1 MLTYATL
8 NDIKLIKQVKQ
19 ISSVEGDEKFKYY
32 LRAATRFIERN
43 TRRKFFPYYSTQSLP
58 IPYEYIDLSVKQF
71 PSADL
76 YFHDDLLEPI
86 QVLNSDGT
94 VMKRGYQA
102 DYWLEPANKTPYAW
116 ASVNFPSYWGGYVQ
130 GVNYRPSQPIIT
142 IEGIWGYHDEY
153 HMGDAWVETLEFLD
167 APLGDTEST
176 LAVQDVDGKD
186 SWGVLRF
193 DSGYLLRIDNE
204 FIEVV
209 DANITTNTL
218 TLRRG
223 VNGSSRVSHEAG
235 ATIYRWRVIEDIV
248 EVCIQVAKTWREAD
262 TSAGSRIGVSDY
274 SAGAEINI
282 PNDPLAIISKYTRS
296 IMGQQ

>member
-8 NDIKLIKQVKQ
+8 NDMKLVKQVRK
-19 ISSVEGDEKFKYY
+19 IESAEGDEKFRFY
-32 LRAATRFIERN
+32 LRAATRFIDRN
-43 TRRKFFPYYSTQSLP
+43 TRRRFFPYYDTQTLP
-58 IPYEYIDLSVKQF
+58 IPYKYIDLSVKQF

-76 YFHDDLLEPI
+76 YFHGDLLEPI
-86 QVLNSDGT
+86 KVMNSDGSELS
-94 VMKRGYQA
+94 RGYQS

-116 ASVNFPSYWGGYVQ
+116 ASVNFPSYWGGYIQ
-130 GVNYRPSQPIIT
+130 GANYRPSQPIISF
-142 IEGIWGYHDEY
+142 EGIWGYHDEY
-153 HMGDAWVETLEFLD
+153 HLGDAWIETLEFLE
-167 APLGDTEST
+167 APLDATTNT
-176 LAVQDVDGKD
+176 LVVQDAEGQD
-186 SWGVLRF
+186 SWGILRF
-193 DSGYLLRIDNE
+193 DPGYLLRIDNE

-209 DANITTNTL
+209 NVDPDTNTL

-223 VNGSSRVSHEAG
+223 VNGSVKAEHEAG
-235 ATIYRWRVIEDIV
+235 AEIFRWRVIEDIV

-274 SAGAEINI
+274 SAGAELNI